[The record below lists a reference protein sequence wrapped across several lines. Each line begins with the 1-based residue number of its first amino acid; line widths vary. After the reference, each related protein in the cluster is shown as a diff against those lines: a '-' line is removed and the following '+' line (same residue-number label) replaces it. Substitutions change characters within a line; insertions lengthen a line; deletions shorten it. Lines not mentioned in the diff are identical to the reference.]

1 MGDDASPAQVTTGIP
16 GKVVVN
22 GATLEP
28 SSLREPVAKPSEPQA
43 QAQQEWQPQPYPR
56 PQRPREP
63 VGPLAPIEKLEPAEE
78 SLSDALGNIVL
89 VVFGLAALVLIVH
102 WLRGG

>member
-22 GATLEP
+22 GATVEP
-28 SSLREPVAKPSEPQA
+28 SSLREPTAQPSEPQP
-43 QAQQEWQPQPYPR
+43 QAQQDWQPQPYQR

-63 VGPLAPIEKLEPAEE
+63 TGPLAPIEKLEPAEE
-78 SLSDALGNIVL
+78 SLSAALGNVVL
-89 VVFGLAALVLIVH
+89 AIFGLAALVLLVH
-102 WLRGG
+102 WFRGG